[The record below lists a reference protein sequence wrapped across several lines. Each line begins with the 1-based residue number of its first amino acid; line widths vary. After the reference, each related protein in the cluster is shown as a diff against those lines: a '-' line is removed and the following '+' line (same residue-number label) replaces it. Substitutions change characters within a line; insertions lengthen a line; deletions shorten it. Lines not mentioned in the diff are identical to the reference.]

1 MESSKNIINH
11 ISNKLLKFFTS
22 RYFWVLLFAG
32 VWMVFFDRYNLISQ
46 YKMKEQIK
54 QLQKDEVHYQK
65 SIEKLDFEAD
75 RLFNDQEE
83 LEKFAREK
91 YYMKKPGEDIYVIV
105 EED

>member
-1 MESSKNIINH
+1 
-11 ISNKLLKFFTS
+11 
-22 RYFWVLLFAG
+22 
-32 VWMVFFDRYNLISQ
+32 MVFFDRYNLISQ

-91 YYMKKPGEDIYVIV
+91 YFMKKD
-105 EED
+105 EEEIFLFTVK

>member
-1 MESSKNIINH
+1 
-11 ISNKLLKFFTS
+11 
-22 RYFWVLLFAG
+22 
-32 VWMVFFDRYNLISQ
+32 MVFFDRYNLISQ

>member
-1 MESSKNIINH
+1 M
-11 ISNKLLKFFTS
+11 LKFFTS

>member
-1 MESSKNIINH
+1 
-11 ISNKLLKFFTS
+11 
-22 RYFWVLLFAG
+22 
-32 VWMVFFDRYNLISQ
+32 
-46 YKMKEQIK
+46 MKEQIK